1 MAGIIHPPQPEPP
14 IRSKPR
20 LSLIWK
26 ALVLLTLLLAS
37 TYSYLGYLG
46 YSSLRL
52 QNERERQQQMERFS
66 TALDALLE
74 RAGDELARLATS
86 MSTVTSTQQ
95 LQSRDLDELSS
106 SLGVLSALT
115 RIDYY
120 TPEGAKLA
128 SWTST
133 GATSTPTDA
142 TRLLQKVHKTHQP
155 LAVLNCEN
163 ECALHAYVPTF
174 DRDGREITIIVGQLL
189 SDQLLAFR
197 RLTGAD
203 VALLKRDGGTAR
215 KVWGRDL
222 RVLTDVPKLATML
235 TSMDATSA
243 PKPGTSAMRV
253 TDGRHYLLRIHE
265 VPTRFVAS
273 GPAPEALFIFDDTAA
288 QLRIRDELRRM
299 ASAIGLGIG
308 LSSLAL
314 VLVAGSVLRRLV
326 RVTSALPSL
335 ADQHFREAR
344 ESLGAGRP
352 QSPLSDEIDVLH
364 ETVALLSVKLERLN
378 AAESA
383 NAAKSGFL
391 ATMSHEIRTPLNAII
406 GATGLLRDTRLDAR
420 QRECVDMARLSGGVL
435 LDLINDILDFS
446 KIEAGKLDLES
457 QTFDLRT
464 CVEESLDLVATR
476 AQEKGLELAYL
487 FDPKL
492 PGFYIGDNART
503 RQVLVN
509 LLSNAVKFTA
519 QGEVVVELTGEA
531 TGSGGW
537 RLQIDVR
544 DTGIGIPANRLD
556 RLFKVFSQV
565 DASTTREYGGTGL
578 GLAICKRLVEAMGG
592 EIHVESKVDAGS
604 TFRVVLPLEEA
615 PAEHVSQE
623 REVIVPSLAT
633 GRRVLIVDGNEVTRR
648 MLSLCCDSWRVA
660 CTTAASAAEALG
672 ILRRGE
678 RFDIALLDCT
688 SHEVNG
694 VELAKNI
701 ASLGLAH
708 PPKLLLM
715 TPAGLAQ
722 AAVLADSPYISGVL
736 TKPVHQSQLFDAIVG
751 VLNASADKLPYR
763 YNPVGRELLLAPP
776 MRILLAEDNVVN
788 QRMAQLLLER
798 LSQTADVVSNGVE
811 AVNAATHLPYDLI
824 LMDVLMPEMDGL
836 DATRLIR
843 ERLPRARQPRIV
855 AMTANALSGD
865 RERCLAAGMDD
876 YISKPI
882 QLPELA
888 KVIERNRPGGSAA
901 TPDTASIDT
910 RPTDTATEALASAV
924 TPSTEDALGYDRG
937 VIDRFLSVAGP
948 VGASMV
954 LGAMID
960 SAPGMLD
967 DLQRAVTVAD
977 RKEIRRHA
985 HSLKTNARTV
995 GANAIARQ
1003 FQELEQLGGTAPLDG
1018 AAASTAAA
1026 SAAYRQLIEAMRR
1039 LREQLDA

>member
-1 MAGIIHPPQPEPP
+1 MAAVPHNPQPEPP

-46 YSSLRL
+46 YSSLTQ
-52 QNERERQQQMERFS
+52 QNERERQQQMERFA

-74 RAGDELARLATS
+74 RAGDELARLAAS

-95 LQSRDLDELSS
+95 LESRDLDELSS
-106 SLGVLSALT
+106 SAGVLSALT

-120 TPEGAKLA
+120 TPDGARLA

-133 GATSTPTDA
+133 GTASTPTDA
-142 TRLLQKVHKTHQP
+142 ARLLQQVRRTHQP
-155 LAVLNCEN
+155 LTVINCDA

-174 DRDGREITIIVGQLL
+174 DRDGREITMIVGQLL

-197 RLTGAD
+197 RVTGAD
-203 VALLKRDGGTAR
+203 VALLDRAGGTPLT
-215 KVWGRDL
+215 VWGRSI
-222 RVLTDVPKLATML
+222 RVLTDVPKLSAML
-235 TSMDATSA
+235 TSMNDAA
-243 PKPGTSAMRV
+243 VPQPGTSATRIAE
-253 TDGRHYLLRIHE
+253 GRHYLLRIHAL
-265 VPTRFVAS
+265 PARFVPS
-273 GPAPEALFIFDDTAA
+273 GTAPESLFIFDDTTA
-288 QLRIRDELRRM
+288 QTRIRAELRRM
-299 ASAIGLGIG
+299 ASAIGLGLA

-314 VLVAGSVLRRLV
+314 VFVAGSVLRRLV
-326 RVTSALPSL
+326 RVTRSLPSL
-335 ADQHFREAR
+335 AEQRFQEVR
-344 ESLGAGRP
+344 ESLGASRRP
-352 QSPLSDEIDVLH
+352 ESPLSDEIDVLH
-364 ETVALLSVKLERLN
+364 EAVALLSVKLERLN

-406 GATGLLRDTRLDAR
+406 GATGLLRDTKLDSR

-446 KIEAGKLDLES
+446 KIEAGKLDLEW

-487 FDPKL
+487 LDPNL
-492 PGFYIGDNART
+492 PGFYIGDSARV

-509 LLSNAVKFTA
+509 LLSNAVKFTG
-519 QGEVVVELTGEA
+519 QGEVVVELTGQPI
-531 TGSGGW
+531 GDSMY

-544 DTGIGIPANRLD
+544 DTGIGIPADRLD
-556 RLFKVFSQV
+556 RLFRVFSQV
-565 DASTTREYGGTGL
+565 DASTTRVYGGTGL

-592 EIHVESKVDAGS
+592 QIQVESRVGTGS
-604 TFRVVLPLEEA
+604 TFRVVLPLKEA
-615 PAEHVSQE
+615 PPEPVSHE
-623 REVIVPSLAT
+623 RTKIDPALAD
-633 GRRVLIVDGNEVTRR
+633 GRRVLIVDANEVTRR
-648 MLSLCCDSWRVA
+648 MLTLCCDSWRLA
-660 CTTAASAAEALG
+660 SAMTSSAAEALDM
-672 ILRRGE
+672 LRRGE
-678 RFDIALLDCT
+678 RFDVALLDYT
-688 SHEVNG
+688 SHEIDG
-694 VELAKNI
+694 VELARQI
-701 ASLGLAH
+701 AQMNLAH
-708 PPKLLLM
+708 RPRILLM
-715 TPAGLAQ
+715 THAGLAQ
-722 AAVLADSPYISGVL
+722 MAVPADSPHISGVL
-736 TKPVHQSQLFDAIVG
+736 TKPVHQSHLFDAIVG
-751 VLNASADKLPYR
+751 VLSASSGKHPYK
-763 YNPVGRELLLAPP
+763 YNPVGREWPIAPP

-798 LSQTADVVSNGVE
+798 LSQTADVVSNGIE
-811 AVNAATHLPYDLI
+811 AVNTATHLPYDLI

-843 ERLPRARQPRIV
+843 ERLPQARQPRIV

-888 KVIERNRPGGSAA
+888 KVIERNRPGAPA
-901 TPDTASIDT
+901 VPADVTVETP
-910 RPTDTATEALASAV
+910 ALV
-924 TPSTEDALGYDRG
+924 MTGTEDALGYDRE

-948 VGASMV
+948 AGASMV

-967 DLQRAVTVAD
+967 GLQRALTTGD

-1003 FQELEQLGGTAPLDG
+1003 FQELELLGGNASLDG
-1018 AAASTAAA
+1018 AAENVTAACA
-1026 SAAYRQLIEAMRR
+1026 TYRQLIEAMRR

>member
-1 MAGIIHPPQPEPP
+1 MAGVTHNPPPEPP

-26 ALVLLTLLLAS
+26 ALVLLTVLLGS

-46 YSSLRL
+46 YSSLTQ

-74 RAGDELARLATS
+74 RSGDELARLAAS

-106 SLGVLSALT
+106 SAGVLSALT

-120 TPEGAKLA
+120 TPDGAKLA
-128 SWTST
+128 SWSST
-133 GATSTPTDA
+133 GTSSTPTDA
-142 TRLLQKVHKTHQP
+142 ARLLERVRRTHQP
-155 LAVLNCEN
+155 LTVINCDT

-174 DRDGREITIIVGQLL
+174 DRDGREITMIVGQLL

-197 RLTGAD
+197 RVTGAD
-203 VALLKRDGGTAR
+203 VALLDGAGAATQ
-215 KVWGRDL
+215 KVWGRNL
-222 RVLTDVPKLATML
+222 RVLTDVPKLSAML
-235 TSMDATSA
+235 TSLDDASV
-243 PKPGTSAMRV
+243 PQPGTSTTRIA
-253 TDGRHYLLRIHE
+253 DDRHYLLRIHSL
-265 VPTRFVAS
+265 PTRFVAS
-273 GPAPEALFIFDDTAA
+273 GTAPEALFIFDDTTT
-288 QLRIRDELRRM
+288 QTRIRTELRRM
-299 ASAIGLGIG
+299 ASAIGLGLG

-326 RVTSALPSL
+326 RVTRSLPSL
-335 ADQHFREAR
+335 AEQRFQEVR
-344 ESLGAGRP
+344 ESLGASRRP
-352 QSPLSDEIDVLH
+352 ESPLSDEIDLLNDA
-364 ETVALLSVKLERLN
+364 VALLSVKLERLN

-391 ATMSHEIRTPLNAII
+391 AMMSHEIRTPLNAII
-406 GATGLLRDTRLDAR
+406 GATGLLRDTKLDAR

-446 KIEAGKLDLES
+446 KIEAGKLDLEW
-457 QTFDLRT
+457 QTFDLRV

-492 PGFYIGDNART
+492 PGCYVGDSART

-519 QGEVVVELTGEA
+519 HGEVVIEVTGQHSAE
-531 TGSGGW
+531 GPY

-544 DTGIGIPANRLD
+544 DTGIGIPADRLD

-565 DASTTREYGGTGL
+565 DASTTRVYGGTGL

-592 EIHVESKVDAGS
+592 QIQVESRVGSGS
-604 TFRVVLPLEEA
+604 TFRVVLPLKEA
-615 PAEHVSQE
+615 PPDQVSHG
-623 REVIVPSLAT
+623 RGTIDPALAS
-633 GRRVLIVDGNEVTRR
+633 GRRVLIVDANEVTRR
-648 MLSLCCDSWRVA
+648 MLSLCCDSWRLGSA
-660 CTTAASAAEALG
+660 TASSATEALD
-672 ILRRGE
+672 ILRRGD
-678 RFDIALLDCT
+678 RFDIALVDYT
-688 SHEVNG
+688 SHEIDG
-694 VELAKNI
+694 VELARQI
-701 ASLGLAH
+701 AGLGLAH
-708 PPKLLLM
+708 RPGILLM
-715 TPAGLAQ
+715 THAGLAQ
-722 AAVLADSPYISGVL
+722 VAVPADNPYVAGVL
-736 TKPVHQSQLFDAIVG
+736 TKPVHQSHLFDAIVG
-751 VLNASADKLPYR
+751 VLSASKGKLPYK
-763 YNPVGRELLLAPP
+763 YNPVTRELLIAPP

-798 LSQTADVVSNGVE
+798 VSQTADVVSNGIE

-888 KVIERNRPGGSAA
+888 KVIERNRPGAPA
-901 TPDTASIDT
+901 V
-910 RPTDTATEALASAV
+910 PTDVTVETPALVV
-924 TPSTEDALGYDRG
+924 TSTEDALGYDRE

-948 VGASMV
+948 AGASMV

-960 SAPGMLD
+960 SAQGMLD
-967 DLQRAVTVAD
+967 GLQRAVTVGD
-977 RKEIRRHA
+977 RKEVRRHA

-1003 FQELEQLGGTAPLDG
+1003 FQELEQLVGDSGAVEG
-1018 AAASTAAA
+1018 AASSTAAA
-1026 SAAYRQLIEAMRR
+1026 SSAYRQLIEAMRR

>member
-1 MAGIIHPPQPEPP
+1 MAGLTHNPPPEPP

-26 ALVLLTLLLAS
+26 ALVLLTVLLGS
-37 TYSYLGYLG
+37 TYSYLGYLSYNG
-46 YSSLRL
+46 LTQ
-52 QNERERQQQMERFS
+52 QNERERQQQMERFA

-74 RAGDELARLATS
+74 RAGDDLARLASS
-86 MSTVTSTQQ
+86 MSTVTSTKQ

-106 SLGVLSALT
+106 SAGVLSALT

-120 TPEGAKLA
+120 TPDGKKLA

-133 GATSTPTDA
+133 GTESTPTDA
-142 TRLLQKVHKTHQP
+142 MRLLQEVHRTHQP
-155 LAVLNCEN
+155 VTVINCDA

-174 DRDGREITIIVGQLL
+174 DRDGREITMIVGQLL
-189 SDQLLAFR
+189 ADQLLAFR

-203 VALLKRDGGTAR
+203 VALLDHGGGTPR
-215 KVWGRDL
+215 KVWGRDI
-222 RVLTDVPKLATML
+222 RVLTDVPRLASML
-235 TSMDATSA
+235 TSIDDSA
-243 PKPGTSAMRV
+243 PPRPGTSTTRIS
-253 TDGRHYLLRIHE
+253 DGRHYLLRIHAL
-265 VPTRFVAS
+265 PSRLIRS
-273 GPAPEALFIFDDTAA
+273 GTALEALFIFDDTTA
-288 QLRIRDELRRM
+288 QTRIRAELRRM
-299 ASAIGLGIG
+299 ASAIGVGLG

-326 RVTSALPSL
+326 RVTRSLPSL
-335 ADQHFREAR
+335 AEQRFSEAR
-344 ESLGAGRP
+344 ERLGAGRP
-352 QSPLSDEIDVLH
+352 DSPLSDEIDVLN
-364 ETVALLSVKLERLN
+364 ETVALLSVKLERLS

-391 ATMSHEIRTPLNAII
+391 AMMSHEIRTPLNAII
-406 GATGLLRDTRLDAR
+406 GATGLLRDTKLDAL
-420 QRECVDMARLSGGVL
+420 QRECVEMARLSGGVL

-446 KIEAGKLDLES
+446 KIEAGKLDLER

-464 CVEESLDLVATR
+464 CLEESLDLVATR

-487 FDPKL
+487 FDPAL
-492 PGFYIGDNART
+492 PGHYVGDTART

-519 QGEVVVELTGEA
+519 HGEVVIELTGQPI
-531 TGSGGW
+531 GDGVY

-544 DTGIGIPANRLD
+544 DTGIGIPADRLD

-565 DASTTREYGGTGL
+565 DASTTRMYGGTGL

-592 EIHVESKVDAGS
+592 EIHVESRVGSGS
-604 TFRVVLPLEEA
+604 TFRVILPLTAA
-615 PAEHVSQE
+615 PAEQ
-623 REVIVPSLAT
+623 VPHLRDAIDPALAT
-633 GRRVLIVDGNEVTRR
+633 GRRVLIVDSNEVTRR
-648 MLSLCCDSWRVA
+648 MLTLCCESWRIGSGSA
-660 CTTAASAAEALG
+660 SSAAEALDA
-672 ILRRGE
+672 LRRGE
-678 RFDIALLDCT
+678 RFDIALLDYT
-688 SHEVNG
+688 SHEIDG
-694 VELAKNI
+694 VELARQI
-701 ASLGLAH
+701 SELGLAH
-708 PPKLLLM
+708 QPRILLM
-715 TPAGLAQ
+715 THAGLAQ
-722 AAVLADSPYISGVL
+722 VAVPTDSPYISGAL
-736 TKPVHQSQLFDAIVG
+736 TKPVHQSHLFDAIVG
-751 VLNASADKLPYR
+751 VLSASAGKQPYR
-763 YNPVGRELLLAPP
+763 YNPVAREWRLAPP

-798 LSQTADVVSNGVE
+798 LSQTADVVSNGIE

-888 KVIERNRPGGSAA
+888 KVIERNRPGAPA
-901 TPDTASIDT
+901 VPADVTVETP
-910 RPTDTATEALASAV
+910 AL
-924 TPSTEDALGYDRG
+924 STTGADEALGYDRE
-937 VIDRFLSVAGP
+937 VIDQLVSVAGP
-948 VGASMV
+948 AGASMV

-960 SAPGMLD
+960 SAPGMLEG
-967 DLQRAVTVAD
+967 LQRAVTAVD

-995 GANAIARQ
+995 GAHAIGRQ
-1003 FQELEQLGGTAPLDG
+1003 FQELEQLSGSASLDG
-1018 AAASTAAA
+1018 AAAGTEAAA
-1026 SAAYRQLIEAMRR
+1026 GAYRELIEAMRR
-1039 LREQLDA
+1039 LREQLGG

>member
-1 MAGIIHPPQPEPP
+1 MAGVTHNPQPEPP

-26 ALVLLTLLLAS
+26 ALVLLTVLLGS

-46 YSSLRL
+46 YSSLTQ
-52 QNERERQQQMERFS
+52 QNERERQLQMERFS

-74 RAGDELARLATS
+74 RAGDELARLAAS

-106 SLGVLSALT
+106 SAGVLSALT

-120 TPEGAKLA
+120 TPDGAKLA
-128 SWTST
+128 SWSST
-133 GATSTPTDA
+133 GTSSTPTDSA
-142 TRLLQKVHKTHQP
+142 RLLQRVRRTHQP
-155 LAVLNCEN
+155 LAVINCET

-174 DRDGREITIIVGQLL
+174 DRDGREITMIIGQLL

-197 RLTGAD
+197 RVTGAD
-203 VALLKRDGGTAR
+203 VALLDGAGAATR
-215 KVWGRDL
+215 KVWGRNL
-222 RVLTDVPKLATML
+222 RVLTDVPKLSTML
-235 TSMDATSA
+235 TSMDDTSA
-243 PKPGTSAMRV
+243 PPPGTSATRLA
-253 TDGRHYLLRIHE
+253 DGRHYLLRIHAL
-265 VPTRFVAS
+265 PARFVAS
-273 GPAPEALFIFDDTAA
+273 GPAPEALFIFDDTTA
-288 QLRIRDELRRM
+288 QSRIRAELRRM
-299 ASAIGLGIG
+299 ASAIGLGLG

-326 RVTSALPSL
+326 RVTRSLPSL
-335 ADQHFREAR
+335 AEQRFQEVR
-344 ESLGAGRP
+344 ESLGASRRP
-352 QSPLSDEIDVLH
+352 ESPMSDEIDVLN
-364 ETVALLSVKLERLN
+364 EAVALLSVKLERLN
-378 AAESA
+378 VVESA

-391 ATMSHEIRTPLNAII
+391 AMMSHEIRTPLNAII
-406 GATGLLRDTRLDAR
+406 GATGLLRDTRLDSR

-446 KIEAGKLDLES
+446 KIEAGKLDLEWQS
-457 QTFDLRT
+457 FDLRT

-519 QGEVVVELTGEA
+519 HGEVVVELTGQRSAE
-531 TGSGGW
+531 GVY

-544 DTGIGIPANRLD
+544 DTGIGIPADRLD

-565 DASTTREYGGTGL
+565 DASTTRVYGGTGL

-592 EIHVESKVDAGS
+592 QIQVESQVGSGS
-604 TFRVVLPLEEA
+604 TFRVTLPLKEA
-615 PAEHVSQE
+615 PPDQVSPE
-623 REVIVPSLAT
+623 RGTIDPALAN
-633 GRRVLIVDGNEVTRR
+633 GRRVLIVDANEATRR
-648 MLSLCCDSWRVA
+648 MLTLCCDSWRLGSA
-660 CTTAASAAEALG
+660 TASSATEALD
-672 ILRRGE
+672 ILRRGV
-678 RFDIALLDCT
+678 RFDIALVDYT
-688 SHEVNG
+688 SHEIDG
-694 VELAKNI
+694 VELARQI
-701 ASLGLAH
+701 AELGLAH
-708 PPKLLLM
+708 RPGVLLM
-715 TPAGLAQ
+715 THAGLAQ
-722 AAVLADSPYISGVL
+722 VAVPADSPHISGVL
-736 TKPVHQSQLFDAIVG
+736 TKPVHQSHLFDAIVG
-751 VLNASADKLPYR
+751 VLSASKGKLPYK
-763 YNPVGRELLLAPP
+763 YNPVAREWPLAPP

-798 LSQTADVVSNGVE
+798 VSQTADVVSNGVE

-888 KVIERNRPGGSAA
+888 KVIERNRPGAPAVPSDVTVE
-901 TPDTASIDT
+901 TP
-910 RPTDTATEALASAV
+910 ALVVA
-924 TPSTEDALGYDRG
+924 STEDPLGYDRE
-937 VIDRFLSVAGP
+937 VIDRFVSVAGP
-948 VGASMV
+948 AGASMV

-960 SAPGMLD
+960 SAPGMLEG
-967 DLQRAVTVAD
+967 LQRAVMNGD
-977 RKEIRRHA
+977 RKELRRHA

-1003 FQELEQLGGTAPLDG
+1003 FQELEQLVGENGAVEG
-1018 AAASTAAA
+1018 AAAITAAA
-1026 SAAYRQLIEAMRR
+1026 SSAYRQLIDAMRR

>member
-1 MAGIIHPPQPEPP
+1 MAGVTHNPQPEPP

-46 YSSLRL
+46 YSSLKQ
-52 QNERERQQQMERFS
+52 QNERERQLQMERFG

-74 RAGDELARLATS
+74 RAGDELARLAAT
-86 MSTVTSTQQ
+86 MSTVTRTQQ

-106 SLGVLSALT
+106 SAGVLSALT

-120 TPEGAKLA
+120 TPEGMRLA

-142 TRLLQKVHKTHQP
+142 PRLLQQVHRTHQP
-155 LAVLNCEN
+155 LTVINCDT
-163 ECALHAYVPTF
+163 ECALLAYVPTF
-174 DRDGREITIIVGQLL
+174 DRDGREITMIVGQLL
-189 SDQLLAFR
+189 ADQLLAFR

-203 VALLKRDGGTAR
+203 VALLDRGGGTGR
-215 KVWGRDL
+215 KIWGRNL
-222 RVLTDVPKLATML
+222 RVLTDVPKLAAML
-235 TSMDATSA
+235 RSSDMGSM
-243 PKPGTSAMRV
+243 PRPGTSATRIA
-253 TDGRHYLLRIHE
+253 DDRHYLLRIHPL
-265 VPTRFVAS
+265 PTRFVTS
-273 GPAPEALFIFDDTAA
+273 GTAPDALFIFDDTTA
-288 QLRIRDELRRM
+288 QARIRAELRRM
-299 ASAIGLGIG
+299 GSAIGLGLG

-326 RVTSALPSL
+326 RVTRALPSL
-335 ADQHFREAR
+335 ADQRFGEAR
-344 ESLGAGRP
+344 ESLGSSRAD
-352 QSPLSDEIDVLH
+352 SPFSDEIDVLN

-406 GATGLLRDTRLDAR
+406 GATGLLRDTKLDAR

-446 KIEAGKLDLES
+446 KIEAGKLDLEW

-492 PGFYIGDNART
+492 PGHYIGDTART

-519 QGEVVVELTGEA
+519 AGEVVVELTGQP
-531 TGSGGW
+531 TRGGAY
-537 RLQIDVR
+537 RLQINVR
-544 DTGIGIPANRLD
+544 DTGIGIPPDRLD

-592 EIHVESKVDAGS
+592 EIHVESQVGKGS
-604 TFRVVLPLEEA
+604 TFRVTLPLKEA
-615 PAEHVSQE
+615 PAEQLPHE
-623 REVIVPSLAT
+623 RAAIDPALAT
-633 GRRVLIVDGNEVTRR
+633 GRRVLIVDANEVTRR
-648 MLSLCCDSWRVA
+648 MLSLCCDSWRVGSA
-660 CTTAASAAEALG
+660 TASSADEALG
-672 ILRRGE
+672 ILRRSE

-688 SHEVNG
+688 SPEIDG
-694 VELAKNI
+694 VELAGEI

-708 PPKLLLM
+708 QPGILLM
-715 TPAGLAQ
+715 THAGLAQ
-722 AAVLADSPYISGVL
+722 AAVPAESPHISGVL
-736 TKPVHQSQLFDAIVG
+736 TKPVHQSYLFDAIVG
-751 VLNASADKLPYR
+751 VLNASPGELPYK
-763 YNPVGRELLLAPP
+763 YNPVAREWLPVPP

-798 LSQTADVVSNGVE
+798 LSQSADVVSNGIE
-811 AVNAATHLPYDLI
+811 AVNTATHLPYDLI

-882 QLPELA
+882 QLSELA
-888 KVIERNRPGGSAA
+888 KVLERNRPGAPA
-901 TPDTASIDT
+901 VPADVTIETP
-910 RPTDTATEALASAV
+910 ALTVA
-924 TPSTEDALGYDRG
+924 STEDTLGYDRG
-937 VIDRFLSVAGP
+937 VIDQFLSVAGP
-948 VGASMV
+948 GGASIV

-960 SAPGMLD
+960 SAPGMLEG
-967 DLQRAVTVAD
+967 LQGAAKAAD
-977 RKEIRRHA
+977 RKEIRRYA
-985 HSLKTNARTV
+985 HSLKTNAKTV
-995 GANAIARQ
+995 GANSIARQ
-1003 FQELEQLGGTAPLDG
+1003 FQELEQLGGNAPLDG
-1018 AAASTAAA
+1018 AAASIDVA

>member
-1 MAGIIHPPQPEPP
+1 MAGVTTHPLPEPP

-26 ALVLLTLLLAS
+26 ALVLLTVLLGS

-46 YSSLRL
+46 YNSLTQ

-66 TALDALLE
+66 SALDALLG

-86 MSTVTSTQQ
+86 MSTVTSTRQ

-106 SLGVLSALT
+106 SAGVLSALT

-120 TPEGAKLA
+120 TPDGVKLA

-133 GATSTPTDA
+133 GTASTPKDA
-142 TRLLQKVHKTHQP
+142 PRLLQEVHRTHQP
-155 LAVLNCEN
+155 VTVLNCEA
-163 ECALHAYVPTF
+163 ECALHAYVPSF
-174 DRDGREITIIVGQLL
+174 DRDGREITMIVGQLL
-189 SDQLLAFR
+189 ADQLLAFR

-203 VALLKRDGGTAR
+203 VALLDHDGGAPS
-215 KVWGRDL
+215 KVWGRDI
-222 RVLTDVPKLATML
+222 RVLTDVPKLAAML
-235 TSMDATSA
+235 TAMDAASA
-243 PKPGTSAMRV
+243 PQPGTSTTRIAE
-253 TDGRHYLLRIHE
+253 GRHYLLRIHAL
-265 VPTRFVAS
+265 PTRFVAS
-273 GPAPEALFIFDDTAA
+273 GSVPEALFIFDDTTA
-288 QLRIRDELRRM
+288 QTRIRAELRRM
-299 ASAIGLGIG
+299 GSAIGLGLG

-326 RVTSALPSL
+326 RVTRSLPSL
-335 ADQHFREAR
+335 AEQRFSEAR
-344 ESLGAGRP
+344 ERLGTARHD
-352 QSPLSDEIDVLH
+352 SRLTDEIDVLN

-391 ATMSHEIRTPLNAII
+391 AMMSHEIRTPLNAII
-406 GATGLLRDTRLDAR
+406 GATGLLRDTKLDAR

-457 QTFDLRT
+457 QMFDLRT

-487 FDPKL
+487 FDPTL
-492 PGFYIGDNART
+492 PSHYIGDSART

-519 QGEVVVELTGEA
+519 TGEVVIELTGQA
-531 TGSGGW
+531 TGDGTY

-544 DTGIGIPANRLD
+544 DTGIGIPADRLD

-565 DASTTREYGGTGL
+565 DASTTRTYGGTGL

-592 EIHVESKVDAGS
+592 EIRVESRVGSGS
-604 TFRVVLPLEEA
+604 TFRVILPLEEA
-615 PAEHVSQE
+615 P
-623 REVIVPSLAT
+623 REQVPHDRVAIDPALAN
-633 GRRVLIVDGNEVTRR
+633 GRRVLIVDANEVTRR
-648 MLSLCCDSWRVA
+648 MLSLCCDSWRLGSA
-660 CTTAASAAEALG
+660 TASSATEALDT
-672 ILRRGE
+672 LSRGE
-678 RFDIALLDCT
+678 RFDVALLDYT
-688 SHEVNG
+688 SHEIDG
-694 VELAKNI
+694 VELARKI
-701 ASLGLAH
+701 ADLRLARQ
-708 PPKLLLM
+708 PGILLM
-715 TPAGLAQ
+715 THAGLAQ
-722 AAVLADSPYISGVL
+722 VAVPADTPHISGVL
-736 TKPVHQSQLFDAIVG
+736 TKPIHQSHLFDAIVG
-751 VLNASADKLPYR
+751 VLSASAGKLPYK
-763 YNPVGRELLLAPP
+763 YNPVAREWPLAPP

-798 LSQTADVVSNGVE
+798 LSQTADVVSNGIE
-811 AVNAATHLPYDLI
+811 AVNTATHLPYDLI

-882 QLPELA
+882 QLHELA
-888 KVIERNRPGGSAA
+888 KVIERNRPGAPAVSTDVTVE
-901 TPDTASIDT
+901 TP
-910 RPTDTATEALASAV
+910 ALALSGADD
-924 TPSTEDALGYDRG
+924 ELGYDRE

-948 VGASMV
+948 TGASMV

-967 DLQRAVTVAD
+967 GLQRAVAAAD

-985 HSLKTNARTV
+985 HSLKTNAKTV
-995 GANAIARQ
+995 GANAVARQ
-1003 FQELEQLGGTAPLDG
+1003 FHDLEQLGGSASLDA
-1018 AAASTAAA
+1018 AAASTATA

-1039 LREQLDA
+1039 LREQLNA

>member
-1 MAGIIHPPQPEPP
+1 MAGIVQNPQAEPP

-37 TYSYLGYLG
+37 SYSYLGYLG
-46 YSSLRL
+46 YSSLKQ
-52 QNERERQQQMERFS
+52 QNERERQQQMQRFAL
-66 TALDALLE
+66 ALDAVLG
-74 RAGDELARLATS
+74 RAGEELARLATS
-86 MSTVTSTQQ
+86 MSAVTSTQQ
-95 LQSRDLDELSS
+95 LQTRDLDEISS
-106 SLGVLSALT
+106 SVGVLSALT

-120 TPEGAKLA
+120 TPEGMKLA
-128 SWTST
+128 SWSSA
-133 GATSTPTDA
+133 GLASPPTDA
-142 TRLLQKVHKTHQP
+142 PRLLQRVHTTHQP
-155 LAVLNCEN
+155 VTVLNCDN

-174 DRDGREITIIVGQLL
+174 DRDGREITMIVGQLL

-203 VALLKRDGGTAR
+203 VALLTRSGSPAR
-215 KVWGRDL
+215 KVWGREL
-222 RVLTDVPKLATML
+222 RVLTDVPKLAPML
-235 TSMDATSA
+235 TSMEDSSA
-243 PKPGTSAMRV
+243 PRPGTSATRI

-265 VPTRFVAS
+265 LPASFVAS
-273 GPAPEALFIFDDTAA
+273 GQIPEALFIFDDTTA
-288 QLRIRDELRRM
+288 QLRIRAELRRM
-299 ASAIGLGIG
+299 GSAIGLGIG
-308 LSSLAL
+308 ISSLAL
-314 VLVAGSVLRRLV
+314 VLLAGSVLRRLM
-326 RVTSALPSL
+326 RVTRALPSL
-335 ADQHFREAR
+335 AEQRFREVRA
-344 ESLGAGRP
+344 SLGPGRP
-352 QSPLSDEIDVLH
+352 DSPLCDEIDVLH
-364 ETVALLSVKLERLN
+364 ETVSLLSVKLERLN

-383 NAAKSGFL
+383 NAAKSKFL

-406 GATGLLRDTRLDAR
+406 GATGLLRDTRLDPR

-446 KIEAGKLDLES
+446 KVEAGKLDLEW

-492 PGFYIGDNART
+492 PGCYIGDSART

-509 LLSNAVKFTA
+509 LLSNAVKFTS
-519 QGEVVVELTGEA
+519 QGEVVVEVSGEA
-531 TGSGGW
+531 TGGGMY
-537 RLQIDVR
+537 RLQVDVR

-578 GLAICKRLVEAMGG
+578 GLAISKRLAEAMGG
-592 EIHVESKVDAGS
+592 DISVASRVGSGS
-604 TFRVVLPLEEA
+604 TFRVILPLKEA
-615 PAEHVSQE
+615 PPDQVPHA
-623 REVIVPSLAT
+623 RDVIDPSLAT
-633 GRRVLIVDGNEVTRR
+633 GRRVLIVDANEVTRR
-648 MLSLCCDSWRVA
+648 MLSLCCDSWRVSSA
-660 CTTAASAAEALG
+660 TAASADEALQ

-688 SHEVNG
+688 SQDING
-694 VELAKNI
+694 VELAEQI
-701 ASLGLAH
+701 ASLDLAH
-708 PPKLLLM
+708 RPGMLLM
-715 TPAGLAQ
+715 THAGLAQ
-722 AAVLADSPYISGVL
+722 AAVPADSPCISGVL
-736 TKPVHQSQLFDAIVG
+736 TKPVHQSHLFDAIVG
-751 VLNASADKLPYR
+751 VLNASAGKQPYR
-763 YNPVGRELLLAPP
+763 YNPVAREWLAAPP

-798 LSQTADVVSNGVE
+798 LSQSADVVSNGVE

-865 RERCLAAGMDD
+865 RERCLAVGMDD

-882 QLPELA
+882 QLTELA
-888 KVIERNRPGGSAA
+888 KVIERNRPGAASNAADDSPRATADGSAG
-901 TPDTASIDT
+901 T
-910 RPTDTATEALASAV
+910 
-924 TPSTEDALGYDRG
+924 LGDDSLDYDRS
-937 VIDRFLSVAGP
+937 VIDRFVSVAGP
-948 VGASMV
+948 AGASIV

-960 SAPGMLD
+960 SAPGMLEG
-967 DLQRAVTVAD
+967 LQRAVAAGD
-977 RKEIRRHA
+977 RKEIRRQA

-1003 FQELEQLGGTAPLDG
+1003 FQELEQLGGSASLDG
-1018 AAASTAAA
+1018 ASASTASA
-1026 SAAYRQLIEAMRR
+1026 SAAYLQLIEAMRR
-1039 LREQLDA
+1039 LREQLNA